1 MNVSKFIYGNVPN
14 GAGGQRLPFSPAIRA
29 GDFVFVSGQVGMN
42 ERGEIETGG
51 IEAQTRQSFKNLESV
66 LALAGCS
73 LKDVIKVTVW
83 LDDTRDFWTFNRV
96 YQEYFPENPPV
107 RSCVRAQMMV
117 DCKVEIEVTAYKP
130 H

>member
-1 MNVSKFIYGNVPN
+1 VNVSKVIYGKVPN
-14 GAGGQRLPFSPAIRA
+14 GAGGQRLPFS
-29 GDFVFVSGQVGMN
+29 
-42 ERGEIETGG
+42 
-51 IEAQTRQSFKNLESV
+51 QSFKNIESV

-83 LDDTRDFWTFNRV
+83 LDDTRDFWTFNRI

>member
-1 MNVSKFIYGNVPN
+1 MNVSKVIYGNVPA

-42 ERGEIETGG
+42 ERGEIEPGG
-51 IEAQTRQSFKNLESV
+51 IEAQTRRTFNNLESV

-83 LDDTRDFWTFNRV
+83 LDDTRDFWTFNKV

>member
-1 MNVSKFIYGNVPN
+1 MTVSKVIYGNVPN

-42 ERGEIETGG
+42 ERGEIEPGG
-51 IEAQTRQSFKNLESV
+51 IEAQTRQSFKNLEGV

-73 LKDVIKVTVW
+73 L
-83 LDDTRDFWTFNRV
+83 
-96 YQEYFPENPPV
+96 
-107 RSCVRAQMMV
+107 MV